1 MKFLQILLSVFI
13 TTLAGCVSIS
23 VSSDFD
29 PATDFSNYQ
38 TYAWERD
45 ESTPSGDPRL
55 DDNPF
60 FDSRV
65 RAGVERQLTAKGLE
79 LSSTGNPDMLLH
91 YRIFINTRERVDV
104 RRIPS
109 DDEEVG
115 TRYYSRQF
123 YEEEI
128 LLINYDLGTLMI
140 NMADSASRTLIWRG
154 WAELDLTDVL
164 NDRDALDERIQAAVE
179 KVINEFPG
187 GQ

>member
-13 TTLAGCVSIS
+13 TVLAGCASIS

-29 PATDFSNYQ
+29 PATDFSRYR
-38 TYAWERD
+38 TYAWERA

-65 RAGVERQLTAKGLE
+65 RAGVERQLAAKGLE
-79 LSSTGNPDMLLH
+79 LSTTGDPDILLH
-91 YRIFINTRERVDV
+91 YRMFINTRERVDV
-104 RRIPS
+104 RRVPS
-109 DDEEVG
+109 EDEEEG
-115 TRYYSRQF
+115 TRYYSRRF

-128 LLINYDLGTLMI
+128 LFINYDLGTLMI
-140 NMADSASRTLIWRG
+140 NMADSARKTLIWRG
-154 WAELDLTDVL
+154 WAELDLTNVL
-164 NDRDALDERIQAAVE
+164 NNRDALDERIQDAVE
-179 KVINEFPG
+179 KIINEFPG